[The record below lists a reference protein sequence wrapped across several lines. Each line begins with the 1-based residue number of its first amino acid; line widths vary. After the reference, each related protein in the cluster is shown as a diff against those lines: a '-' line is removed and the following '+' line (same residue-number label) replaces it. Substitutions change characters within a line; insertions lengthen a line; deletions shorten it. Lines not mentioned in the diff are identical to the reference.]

1 MGRILRKK
9 STSLKKKK
17 KQDTEN
23 APAEAAETAAGAGSG
38 STAAAAEEAEPTAK
52 SKPALVP
59 KKSQATFVAEP
70 VSPPA
75 DNVFTRSIQFLREVK
90 IELKKV
96 TWPSRKQTTGSTLV
110 VIVLV
115 IIISAFLGIVDM
127 GLSGLIRAIFK

>member
-9 STSLKKKK
+9 STSLKKRK
-17 KQDTEN
+17 KQDTDN
-23 APAEAAETAAGAGSG
+23 APAEAAEAAAGPGSV
-38 STAAAAEEAEPTAK
+38 AVAAEEAEPKAK

-59 KKSQATFVAEP
+59 KQPQAPSVSEP

-75 DNVFTRSIQFLREVK
+75 DNAFTRSVQFLREVK

-96 TWPSRKQTTGSTLV
+96 TWPTRKQTTGSTLV

-115 IIISAFLGIVDM
+115 MIISAFLGIVDM
-127 GLSGLIRAIFK
+127 GLSSLIRVIFK